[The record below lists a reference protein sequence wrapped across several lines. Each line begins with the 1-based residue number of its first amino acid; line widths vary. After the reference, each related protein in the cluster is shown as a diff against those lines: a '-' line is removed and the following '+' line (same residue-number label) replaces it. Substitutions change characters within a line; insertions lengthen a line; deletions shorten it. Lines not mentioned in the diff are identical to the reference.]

1 MASSRS
7 ALNEAQTRQQLINQQ
22 LARAGWGTAERRIV
36 EEYLLSSAETE
47 PDYGQQPQEFA
58 DYVLLGRDGKPLA
71 VIEAKRTSR
80 DALAGKRQA
89 SDYAD
94 RIRNHFGFDPFIF
107 LTNSQTVLFWDRDR
121 YPPREVSGFFT
132 REDLERLAYQKRYSI
147 PLSQVE
153 EDRDKWK
160 PVDAPRTQ
168 SVWFYEVSE
177 EAFTLDAKRTERRGQ
192 N

>member
-7 ALNEAQTRQQLINQQ
+7 ALNEAQTRQQLIDQQ

-47 PDYGQQPQEFA
+47 PDYGQQPQEFS

-121 YPPREVSGFFT
+121 YPPREVSGLFT
-132 REDLERLAYQKRYSI
+132 REDLERLAYQRRYSI
-147 PLSQVE
+147 PPSQVALNTKIAG
-153 EDRDKWK
+153 RDYQ
-160 PVDAPRTQ
+160 T
-168 SVWFYEVSE
+168 
-177 EAFTLDAKRTERRGQ
+177 EAIRRVT
-192 N
+192 

>member
-1 MASSRS
+1 M
-7 ALNEAQTRQQLINQQ
+7 
-22 LARAGWGTAERRIV
+22 
-36 EEYLLSSAETE
+36 
-47 PDYGQQPQEFA
+47 
-58 DYVLLGRDGKPLA
+58 
-71 VIEAKRTSR
+71 
-80 DALAGKRQA
+80 
-89 SDYAD
+89 
-94 RIRNHFGFDPFIF
+94 
-107 LTNSQTVLFWDRDR
+107 TNSQTVLFCDRDR

-192 N
+192 NNDLWDALKNSKPVTILQQMLSSTTSPSMKRNAGAWSISARLKSSPMNPRC